1 MANLEYFKKGEEV
14 FIKCK
19 VSGVKITEDGL
30 MYHLINPQTGRPFD
44 WMFSEDK
51 LFAIPAPETKT
62 AKKGE
67 KA

>member
-1 MANLEYFKKGEEV
+1 MAHLEYFKKGDEV
-14 FIKCK
+14 FIKVK

-44 WMFSEDK
+44 WMFPAEK
-51 LFAIPAPETKT
+51 LFAIPEETKAT
-62 AKKGE
+62 KKGD